1 MKFSFALTLLV
12 ASSNAI
18 QMDLGDGA
26 CVKAA
31 APATGCVV
39 EGSATACD
47 CPKLF
52 AEPPKCEECKDGAKD
67 CKCPAPKLSQDAP

>member
-1 MKFSFALTLLV
+1 MRYSFALTLLV

-18 QMDLGDGA
+18 QMQIGDGA

-31 APATGCVV
+31 APAKGCVL
-39 EGSATACD
+39 EGSDKACD

-52 AEPPKCEECKDGAKD
+52 
-67 CKCPAPKLSQDAP
+67 